1 MVMAKKVPMNKIHI
15 YATDI
20 DEQVLAKAK
29 DGVYGANSLNGLP
42 DEYKKKYFEKMGD
55 RYYKISD
62 DIKRMTLQASRNF
75 LMFYE
80 KDWLPVLLHCRSVLR
95 ERIS

>member
-1 MVMAKKVPMNKIHI
+1 MAKKVPMNKIHI

-42 DEYKKKYFEKMGD
+42 DEYKKE
-55 RYYKISD
+55 I
-62 DIKRMTLQASRNF
+62 L
-75 LMFYE
+75 
-80 KDWLPVLLHCRSVLR
+80 
-95 ERIS
+95 